1 MAIDHI
7 CKVELCSGCGMCI
20 QLCKHSAIKMIS
32 DIEGFLRPVVEP
44 ALCVDCGLCQK
55 RCPANSPAF
64 VNRNEPL
71 KVFSGWSSDEE
82 IRMASSS
89 GGAFSEIAKY
99 VISKN
104 GVVFGVA
111 LDDKVQARHT
121 YVEQEEDLCK
131 LQGSKYVQSVI
142 GNSYKEAEEFLRKGR
157 LVLFSGTPCQI
168 AGLYSYLHND
178 YENLL
183 TIDLICHGVPSPLV
197 FEDYKKWIEDKIH
210 EKVSYVKF
218 RCKKSSWIFFS
229 MGINSHTEK
238 NKITTYSYIGSYY
251 ADPYIRAFL
260 RDNILRPSCYSCQYA
275 STKRVADF
283 TIADWWGYKATCP
296 DDKDFE
302 RKGVSLLMCNSRK
315 ALEIVHELNMDLR
328 ERTLEEAIRTN
339 RSLKQPFSLP
349 STRDRFWRDYERL
362 TFPEMIDKWMYPERI
377 ALSTYIRI
385 YFPDNKIVFLVVNLY
400 ERVMRKLRLSQLI
413 VKIQAK

>member
-7 CKVELCSGCGMCI
+7 CKVELCSGCGMCV

-71 KVFSGWSSDEE
+71 KVFSGWSSDVE

-111 LDDKVQARHT
+111 LDDNVQARHT

-142 GNSYKEAEEFLRKGR
+142 GNSYKEAEEFLRQGR

-168 AGLYSYLHND
+168 AGLYGYLHKD

-183 TIDLICHGVPSPLV
+183 TIDLICHGVPSPRV

-210 EKVSYVKF
+210 EKVSDVIF
-218 RCKKSSWIFFS
+218 RCKKSSWIFYS

-238 NKITTYSYIGSYY
+238 NKITAYSYTGSYY
-251 ADPYIRAFL
+251 ADPYIRVFL

-315 ALEIVHELNMDLR
+315 ASEIVLELNLDLR

-339 RSLKQPFSLP
+339 HSLRQPFSLP
-349 STRDRFWRDYERL
+349 PTRDRFWRDYGRL
-362 TFPEMIDKWMYPERI
+362 TFPEMIDKWMYPEKI
-377 ALSTYIRI
+377 ALSTYMRI
-385 YFPDNKIVFLVVNLY
+385 YYPNNRIFIRVVNLY

>member
-7 CKVELCSGCGMCI
+7 CKVELCSGCGMCV

-64 VNRNEPL
+64 VDRNESL

-82 IRMASSS
+82 TRIASSS

-99 VISKN
+99 VISRN

-111 LDDKVQARHT
+111 LDDKARAIHT
-121 YVEQEEDLCK
+121 YVEHEDDLCK
-131 LQGSKYVQSVI
+131 LQGSKYVQSII
-142 GNSYKEAEEFLRKGR
+142 GNSYKEAEEFLRQGR
-157 LVLFSGTPCQI
+157 IVLFSGTPCQI
-168 AGLYSYLHND
+168 AGLYSYLHKD

-183 TIDLICHGVPSPLV
+183 TVDLICHGVPSPRV

-210 EKVSYVKF
+210 EKVSDVKF

-229 MGINSHTEK
+229 MGINSNTEK
-238 NKITTYSYIGSYY
+238 NKITAYSYIGSYY
-251 ADPYIRAFL
+251 ADPYIRVFL
-260 RDNILRPSCYSCQYA
+260 RDNILRPSCYSCQYT

-315 ALEIVHELNMDLR
+315 ASEIVHELNMNLR
-328 ERTLEEAIRTN
+328 ERTLEEAIQTN
-339 RSLKQPFSLP
+339 HSLRQPFSLP
-349 STRDRFWRDYERL
+349 PTRDRFWRDYERL

-385 YFPDNKIVFLVVNLY
+385 YFPDNKIVFRVVNLY

>member
-7 CKVELCSGCGMCI
+7 CKVELCSGCGMCV

-111 LDDKVQARHT
+111 LDDNVQARHT

-142 GNSYKEAEEFLRKGR
+142 GNSYKEAEEFLRQGR

-168 AGLYSYLHND
+168 AGLYGYLHKD

-183 TIDLICHGVPSPLV
+183 TIDLICHGVPSPRV

-210 EKVSYVKF
+210 EKVSDVKF

-238 NKITTYSYIGSYY
+238 NKITAYSYTGSYY
-251 ADPYIRAFL
+251 ADPYIRVFL

-315 ALEIVHELNMDLR
+315 ASEIVLELNLDLR

-339 RSLKQPFSLP
+339 HSLRQPFSLP
-349 STRDRFWRDYERL
+349 PTRDRFWRDYGRL
-362 TFPEMIDKWMYPERI
+362 TFPEMIDKWMYPEKI
-377 ALSTYIRI
+377 ALSTYMRI
-385 YFPDNKIVFLVVNLY
+385 YCPNNRIFIRVVNLY

>member
-142 GNSYKEAEEFLRKGR
+142 GNSYKEAEEFLRQGR

-218 RCKKSSWIFFS
+218 RCKKSSWIFYS
-229 MGINSHTEK
+229 MGINSHTVK

-302 RKGVSLLMCNSRK
+302 RKGVSLLMCNSRT

-349 STRDRFWRDYERL
+349 PQGIDSGETTRGLRF
-362 TFPEMIDKWMYPERI
+362 
-377 ALSTYIRI
+377 
-385 YFPDNKIVFLVVNLY
+385 
-400 ERVMRKLRLSQLI
+400 LR
-413 VKIQAK
+413 

>member
-7 CKVELCSGCGMCI
+7 CKVELCSGCGMCV

-142 GNSYKEAEEFLRKGR
+142 GSSYKEAEEFLRQGR

-218 RCKKSSWIFFS
+218 RCKKSSWIFYS

-349 STRDRFWRDYERL
+349 PTRDRFWRDYERL

-385 YFPDNKIVFLVVNLY
+385 YFPDNKIVFRVVNLY